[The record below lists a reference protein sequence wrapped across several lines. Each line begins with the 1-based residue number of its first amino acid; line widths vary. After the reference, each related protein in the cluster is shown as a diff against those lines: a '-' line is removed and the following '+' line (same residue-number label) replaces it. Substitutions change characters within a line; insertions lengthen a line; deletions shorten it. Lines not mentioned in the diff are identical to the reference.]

1 MIPKECLLCPQIIR
15 PNFVVCRKHMA
26 EYREYGQSPWF
37 KELVNMQ
44 NKQSKINNMESYS
57 LDLIYTIKEVYSK
70 PSKRRF
76 KPQKIPND
84 LVVQMR
90 DSGMLP
96 KEIAAKLN
104 ANILSIY
111 SILKRKRGKAK
122 RKTLDS

>member
-15 PNFVVCRKHMA
+15 PNFVVCKKHMG

-37 KELVNMQ
+37 KELVSMQ

-96 KEIAAKLN
+96 KEIATKLN

-111 SILKRKRGKAK
+111 SILKRKRSKAK

>member
-1 MIPKECLLCPQIIR
+1 MG
-15 PNFVVCRKHMA
+15 

-37 KELVNMQ
+37 KELVSMQ

-96 KEIAAKLN
+96 KEIATKLN

-111 SILKRKRGKAK
+111 SILKRKRSKAK